1 MIPGMESRTF
11 YAQIFALAQC
21 RVGIN
26 SIAFTL
32 SVPFTAAV
40 LDTEGLPDSGL
51 NTSSWVTG
59 VKPPLSSIYN
69 LHDMQLAVKNYLGE
83 TQYAYIRT
91 GSLDE
96 LSMLQNIFIRLIPH
110 QTHGRN
116 VLNVSTEQ
124 TLLGTKFSV
133 PFFIAPAGYS
143 SFTDPENGELNLV
156 KGAGNQGALYVPS
169 ILSSKTT
176 AEMAAAKL
184 SNQTLFRQIYPW
196 ANRTRLLNDF
206 AQAEASGYK
215 AIFLTLDNPTVQG
228 IRTRALRNGAPDSSG
243 TYSTDR
249 SLQSAAELQKS
260 TKLPIVPKGIISWED
275 AKMCADLGFKANA
288 PEVFTKMEVYADG
301 GVRHGTD
308 IAKLL
313 ALGVKGIGIGR
324 SAVFSNAWGVE
335 GVEKFFSLLKRELT
349 TTMMLLGVTDVSQ
362 LDRTYVNTK
371 AVENMMY

>member
-1 MIPGMESRTF
+1 MFYDRQYYSLQYLQKSLDTQSWPGYDDSWHGISTF
-11 YAQIFALAQC
+11 YAQIFALAQD
-21 RVGIN
+21 VGFGIN
-26 SIAFTL
+26 FSSSINMRSTLFALSSIAFTF
-32 SVPFTAAV
+32 SVPFTAAVV

-96 LSMLQNIFIRLIPH
+96 LTYHANLDVWKQIKLIPH

-143 SFTDPENGELNLV
+143 SFTDP
-156 KGAGNQGALYVPS
+156 KMPS

-243 TYSTDR
+243 TYPTDR
-249 SLQSAAELQKS
+249 S
-260 TKLPIVPKGIISWED
+260 
-275 AKMCADLGFKANA
+275 NA

-324 SAVFSNAWGVE
+324 SR